1 MTAFVDLQDCK
12 QGGYSLIL
20 ADPPWHFKSYSGDGG
35 VPTAK
40 KRGEVVGKNFRSAE
54 KDHYLT
60 TKTIELS
67 ALPVA
72 RLAAKDSL
80 LAMWVVGSHIEEA
93 IDLGRF
99 LGFHY
104 VTDLFW
110 WLKQKMVN
118 ADQICLFS
126 RDIPPPAISMGY
138 HSRKQGEM
146 VLLFKRGKGL
156 KVLRHDVR
164 QIIIA
169 PPREHICRGI
179 DAVAN
184 RIERLRHCGTGVD
197 PVSGALA
204 FLYLDALHRSGID
217 GAGCMA
223 DGRIAGNDWRIAPR
237 PSTDGVV

>member
-20 ADPPWHFKSYSGDGG
+20 ADPPWHFKSYSGAGG
-35 VPTAK
+35 TPTEK

-169 PPREHICRGI
+169 PPREHSRKP
-179 DAVAN
+179 DAVFD
-184 RIERLRHCGTGVD
+184 RIEALCGDV
-197 PVSGALA
+197 P
-204 FLYLDALHRSGID
+204 RSEMFAREPR
-217 GAGCMA
+217 AGWDCWG
-223 DGRIAGNDWRIAPR
+223 DE
-237 PSTDGVV
+237 TDKFGKAA